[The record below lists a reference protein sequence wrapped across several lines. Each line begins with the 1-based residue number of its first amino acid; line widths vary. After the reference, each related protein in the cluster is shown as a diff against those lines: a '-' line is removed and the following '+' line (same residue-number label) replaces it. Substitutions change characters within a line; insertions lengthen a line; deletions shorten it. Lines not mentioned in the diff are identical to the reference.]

1 MESRSSKR
9 FRATLCLASALLAP
23 AGAATAAADA
33 APDSGPAMDAAAISV
48 IPDASVSS
56 SGDSTGEDLYLQVVL
71 NGNDTRQIAHFVREG
86 EHFRASAETLR
97 KLGFHLAAD
106 APQTIELAS
115 LPGVVAHYDQAAQK
129 LDITAPFDL
138 LNLSAAVLNKRANP
152 IPQPQASP
160 GLLLNYDVYGTRDT
174 DGNSALSA
182 FTELRAFSQWG
193 VLSNTALS
201 RMNDS
206 RGIGAQ
212 ADSVRL
218 DTTFSHSFVDSAL
231 TLRIG
236 DIISGNL
243 DWSRATRLGGFQLQ
257 RNFALQPDL
266 VTFPIPAFYG
276 QAALP
281 STVELYVN
289 GMKQYSGQV
298 PAGPF
303 QLNTVPIVNGNGQ
316 AQVLITDAMGRQTSL
331 AFPFYTTSQLLRA
344 GLSDYS
350 LDLGLVR
357 KDYGVSSFSY
367 GSDPVGSGIYRYG
380 LRDWLTL
387 EGHAEATSGLADG
400 GVGAVVEIGK
410 GGIVNASYASS
421 HDRGASGSQAELGYN
436 WRNKHFNVSLDT
448 LRTFGDYRDVASR
461 YGLPPPQRSD
471 RALVGFTMGRM
482 GSLGVSYIALQYP
495 DQPRSRYASAY
506 YFKSLGSRAS
516 LDLSFNENLDDHTDR
531 NIFLGVSLALDR
543 NISAGISAQHDRN
556 GTLFDAYAS
565 KPVNP
570 DGGFG
575 WRVRA
580 QTGESES
587 GGQAELGYRGQDG
600 EIIAGVQSFAGLDY
614 GYADMSGALVFMDK
628 QFFFARRIDDAFAVV
643 STSGVAGVPV
653 KLENRPIGV
662 TRSGGDLL
670 ITPLNA
676 YQRNKLSIDPM
687 HLPADVNIA
696 RVDAQVVPSDRA
708 GTLVKFGIEPIRAA
722 SIILHDK
729 AGKPVEVGAEVKLQ
743 GSKAA
748 PMIVGYDGI
757 VYLEGLG
764 EHNVLEVQTS
774 HGICTARFDYH
785 PKGQTIPVIG
795 PLACSEEQP

>member
-9 FRATLCLASALLAP
+9 FRATLCLASALLGP
-23 AGAATAAADA
+23 AAATAATEA
-33 APDSGPAMDAAAISV
+33 APDSGAAMDPAGISV
-48 IPDASVSS
+48 IPDSSVGSVGES
-56 SGDSTGEDLYLQVVL
+56 AGEDLYLQVVL
-71 NGNDTRQIAHFVREG
+71 NGNDTRQIAHFVHAG

-97 KLGFHLAAD
+97 KLGFRLPAD
-106 APQTIELAS
+106 APQTLTLDSI
-115 LPGVVAHYDQAAQK
+115 PGVSVHYDEGAQK

-138 LNLSAAVLNKRANP
+138 LNVSAAVLNTRSSP

-160 GLLLNYDVYGTRDT
+160 GLLLNYDLYGTRDT
-174 DGNSALSA
+174 SSNSALSA
-182 FTELRAFSQWG
+182 FTELRAFNQWG
-193 VLSNTALS
+193 VLSSTALA
-201 RMNDS
+201 RLDDS
-206 RGIGAQ
+206 PGIRTH

-218 DTTFSHSFVDSAL
+218 DTTFSHSFVDSAV

-236 DIISGNL
+236 DIITGSL

-276 QAALP
+276 QATLP
-281 STVELYVN
+281 STVELYIN

-331 AFPFYTTSQLLRA
+331 AFPFYTASQLLRS

-350 LDLGLVR
+350 LDLGFVR

-367 GSDPVGSGIYRYG
+367 GGDPVASGIYRYG
-380 LRDWLTL
+380 VRDWLTL
-387 EGHAEATSGLADG
+387 EGHAEATSGLASG
-400 GVGAVVEIGK
+400 GLGAVVEIGK
-410 GGIVNASYASS
+410 AGVVNAAYASS

-436 WRNKHFNVSLDT
+436 WRNEHFNVSLDT

-461 YGLPPPQRSD
+461 YSLPPPQRSD
-471 RALVGFTMGRM
+471 RALMGFTMGAM
-482 GSLGVSYIALQYP
+482 GSLGISYIALKYP
-495 DQPRSRYASAY
+495 AEPVSRYASAY
-506 YFKSLGSRAS
+506 YFKSLGDRLS
-516 LDLSFNENLDDHTDR
+516 LDLSVNQNLDDHADR
-531 NIFLGVSLALDR
+531 NVFLGVSLALD
-543 NISAGISAQHDRN
+543 NGISAGLSAQHDRN
-556 GTLFDAYAS
+556 GTLFTADAS

-580 QTGESES
+580 QTGEHEN
-587 GGQAELGYRGQDG
+587 GGQAEIGYRGQNG
-600 EIIAGVQSFAGLDY
+600 EIVAGVQRFAGFDY
-614 GYADMSGALVFMDK
+614 GYADLSGALVFMDR
-628 QFFFARRIDDAFAVV
+628 QFFAARRIDDAFAVV

-662 TRSGGDLL
+662 TNSDGDLL
-670 ITPLNA
+670 VTPLNA

-687 HLPADVNIA
+687 HLPANVNIQ
-696 RVDAQVVPSDRA
+696 RVNAQVVPSDRA
-708 GTLVKFGIEPIRAA
+708 GTLVKFGIEPIHAA
-722 SIILHDK
+722 SVILHDK
-729 AGKPVEVGAEVKLQ
+729 AGKPVEIGAEVKLQ
-743 GSKAA
+743 GGKAA

-757 VYLEGLG
+757 VYLEGLA